1 MKRNSPEYRAE
12 QTAFWCKLH
21 AVRVEHYLR
30 IGEHLKAEQFAY
42 RLYSNLV
49 FMGKISETQV
59 RHGIYTFRDVL
70 AAIRA
75 HGAANFIKYHFAQ

>member
-1 MKRNSPEYRAE
+1 MKRNTPEFRNE
-12 QTAFWCKLH
+12 QTVFWCKMH

-49 FMGKISETQV
+49 FIGKIRQTQV
-59 RHGIYTFRDVL
+59 RHGVYTFPDII
-70 AAIRA
+70 ATIRT
-75 HGAANFIKYHFAQ
+75 HGAANFLKYHNL